1 MKKWLIISFLLL
13 ISFFVIGAL
22 TYSPFP
28 NIDIIKLK
36 GLDIQDG
43 DINNVGQIKCD
54 GVSADAGSFVLGN
67 GNDSLAINTYGWD
80 ITKIG
85 DVSGLGNIDAVY
97 LHTAD
102 SIATVYI
109 DAVYLHTA
117 DSIATV
123 YFTGDS
129 IMIAKINAKAK
140 NLILGADSDSI
151 AINSYSWD
159 IAKTGNASGLGNVDA
174 VYLTSDSIQIGG
186 GTNITKIE
194 SGQASFATNGTSLDT
209 LVISGLSSSS
219 CFLVTSINKWDRAAT
234 APSSPAA
241 IGVYLV
247 TDTAFV
253 SIAAADTN
261 LCDSY
266 NWLWVK

>member
-80 ITKIG
+80 ITKTG

-102 SIATVYI
+102 SIATVY
-109 DAVYLHTA
+109 LT
-117 DSIATV
+117 S
-123 YFTGDS
+123 DS

-174 VYLTSDSIQIGG
+174 VYLTGDSIQIGG

-209 LVISGLSSSS
+209 LVISGLSSSN
-219 CFLVTSINKWDRAAT
+219 CFLVTSITKWDRATT

>member
-1 MKKWLIISFLLL
+1 MKKWLIINFLLL

-85 DVSGLGNIDAVY
+85 DVSGLGN
-97 LHTAD
+97 
-102 SIATVYI
+102 I

-209 LVISGLSSSS
+209 LVISGLSSSN
-219 CFLVTSINKWDRAAT
+219 CFLVTSITKWDRAATT